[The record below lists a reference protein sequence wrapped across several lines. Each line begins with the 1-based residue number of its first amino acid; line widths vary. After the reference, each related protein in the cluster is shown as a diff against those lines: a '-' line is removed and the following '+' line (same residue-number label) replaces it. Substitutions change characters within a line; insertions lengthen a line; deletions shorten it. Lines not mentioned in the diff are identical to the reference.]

1 MTGVDDPRLHYGHM
15 DTCRN
20 DGTKMPDFN
29 VLHNWNKP
37 VWRNGRAW
45 DSGSRGSVF
54 ETRLSQLVFLIGKE
68 TGSAFAALLGDP
80 VRWECPLG

>member
-29 VLHNWNKP
+29 VLHNRNKP
-37 VWRNGRAW
+37 VAQRQSVGLGIERFRVRN
-45 DSGSRGSVF
+45 S
-54 ETRLSQLVFLIGKE
+54 LKQLVFLIGKE